1 MVELGHLARRD
12 VAAMLGFV
20 VTELVLDARNPRFVT
35 CSLARGDLPLIDA
48 LSDAGFLVMNPL
60 QDFIDAPLTIN
71 ISAIGVELVVEL
83 SLLTRS
89 DLPAMLGFVV
99 AELVLDASH
108 PSFVSCSFTR
118 GNLSFIDALID
129 ARFLVVDPLLDLID
143 TRFLRLGGN
152 PRGERNCQQ
161 NRGRQNRSTDLMLH
175 NLFPQKMSNLQLIC
189 ESATL
194 SCPRL
199 S

>member
-1 MVELGHLARRD
+1 MVELSHLARRD

-20 VTELVLDARNPRFVT
+20 VTELVLDARNPRFVS
-35 CSLARGDLPLIDA
+35 CSLTRGDLPLIDA
-48 LSDAGFLVMNPL
+48 LSDAGFLVMDPL

-71 ISAIGVELVVEL
+71 ISAVGVELVVEL

-108 PSFVSCSFTR
+108 PSFVSCSLTR
-118 GNLSFIDALID
+118 GDLSFIDALID
-129 ARFLVVDPLLDLID
+129 ARFLVVDTLLDLID
-143 TRFLRLGGN
+143 ARFLRLGRHA
-152 PRGERNCQQ
+152 RGERNCQQ
-161 NRGRQNRSTDLMLH
+161 NRGRQNRYTDLTLH